1 MNITTRQYTA
11 VFLFALL
18 IPGLGICAAKDSKEF
33 IDTTSSCG
41 LGVFKPWNKET
52 ISEPEMFEDM
62 KKNVDY
68 RVCLNSNG
76 KFQNLESFIN
86 FSNRIHEK
94 IEKFENSKKEINE
107 EVDTQRKKQINEI
120 VISELLFIMNCFKPI
135 NKNYINNNNN
145 NISKINTLST
155 PPNNENITILGE
167 LLSHNQIHN
176 SLIPLCIKLINNIDQ
191 SYMLK
196 ISNLYK
202 NYCGD
207 FFLISLNNNINYKNN
222 LDLFNLLSINN
233 NTILQNINNINSS
246 SGCAPGSVWH
256 GDPSFMCIP
265 IP

>member
-1 MNITTRQYTA
+1 MNITTRQYIA
-11 VFLFALL
+11 VFLFAFL
-18 IPGLGICAAKDSKEF
+18 IPVTGICAAKDFKET
-33 IDTTSSCG
+33 IDNTSSCG
-41 LGVFKPWNKET
+41 LGVFKPWNTET
-52 ISEPEMFEDM
+52 ISEPEMLEDM

-94 IEKFENSKKEINE
+94 IENFENSKKETNE
-107 EVDTQRKKQINEI
+107 EVGTEKKKQISEI
-120 VISELLFIMNCFKPI
+120 VISELLFIVNCIKPI
-135 NKNYINNNNN
+135 NKNYINNNY
-145 NISKINTLST
+145 ISKINTLSS
-155 PPNNENITILGE
+155 PPNYENITILGE
-167 LLSHNQIHN
+167 LLSSNQIHN
-176 SLIPLCIKLINNIDQ
+176 SLIPLCIKLINNINQ
-191 SYMLK
+191 SYMPK

-207 FFLISLNNNINYKNN
+207 FLLISLNNNINYKNN
-222 LDLFNLLSINN
+222 LNLFNLLNINN
-233 NTILQNINNINSS
+233 NTIYQNINNINST